1 MSTTKLK
8 ISKKVAEMLAEA
20 FPEGSLRERVEAEVA
35 AGRADKSGAVM
46 IDAGT
51 DDCSL
56 LYGYALGSM
65 RKLDAELP
73 NAAAEDKHKLL
84 GQHSAW
90 RSLVRQVAEPAS
102 MAAAADQGE
111 PAA

>member
-1 MSTTKLK
+1 MSTTNLK
-8 ISKKVAEMLAEA
+8 ISKKVAAMLAEA
-20 FPEGSLRERVEAEVA
+20 LAAEGGILKRIEAEVA
-35 AGRADKSGAVM
+35 AGREDKAGAVM
-46 IDAGT
+46 IEAT
-51 DDCSL
+51 REDCAL

-65 RKLDAELP
+65 SKLDAELP

-90 RSLVRQVAEPAS
+90 RALVRQVAEPAS
-102 MAAAADQGE
+102 SGE